1 MFGID
6 VLHLVNKAVFWY
18 NQKMSWIMNP
28 VRLLLPGLVVVLVTL
43 LSCAS
48 NNDGSVIYDEA
59 KQEVRNAAAIEKL
72 NTQQDAVAVFARGLC

>member
-1 MFGID
+1 
-6 VLHLVNKAVFWY
+6 
-18 NQKMSWIMNP
+18 MSWMMNP
-28 VRLLLPGLVVVLVTL
+28 ARLLLPGLVVVLITL

-48 NNDGSVIYDEA
+48 NNDGLVIYDEA